1 MKRKESKMMNKTE
14 STIRQ
19 NLLQKLVIK
28 NTGKDS
34 GIFLEE
40 GTERLYEPETRED
53 LQFWHEIKMPFKERD
68 GFRIPKIMIHRTE
81 NYNRKKY
88 KLER

>member
-14 STIRQ
+14 STIKQ

-53 LQFWHEIKMPFKERD
+53 LQF
-68 GFRIPKIMIHRTE
+68 
-81 NYNRKKY
+81 
-88 KLER
+88 